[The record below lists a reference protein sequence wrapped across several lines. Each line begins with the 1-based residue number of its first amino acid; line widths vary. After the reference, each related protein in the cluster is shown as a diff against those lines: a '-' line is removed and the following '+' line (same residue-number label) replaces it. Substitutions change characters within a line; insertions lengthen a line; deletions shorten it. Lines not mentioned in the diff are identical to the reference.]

1 MESKKAKPESQIAT
15 SKGTAH
21 SVGRPKVVTSEV
33 VHELIDNISRGF
45 DVTSACILSGIS
57 TSTYYNELA
66 RNQRFM
72 DKMTIAQRS
81 TVILANGI
89 VINAINQGDLKTAKW
104 LLERQDRR
112 ELHAQRAAVYSKL
125 NKLTITEVELK
136 THSVRM
142 EVEQA
147 S

>member
-1 MESKKAKPESQIAT
+1 MESTKAKPELQIVA
-15 SKGTAH
+15 SKGIARN
-21 SVGRPKVVTSEV
+21 VGRPKAVTPEV

-81 TVILANGI
+81 PIILANGI
-89 VINAINQGDLKTAKW
+89 VIGAINQGDLKTAKW
-104 LLERQDRR
+104 LLEREDRR

-125 NKLTITEVELK
+125 NKLTITETQQNSRSIKL
-136 THSVRM
+136 
-142 EVEQA
+142 EV
-147 S
+147 SR